1 MAKPSV
7 TKPRGYPD
15 RRGMGAQSD
24 FIAEQF
30 IPSEQYIAQ
39 QMAMAQK
46 LAVMGVVRN
55 RLKRCSSCQL
65 TCSPVK
71 SQKTRSQ
78 KIASILCLK
87 IRDIIAAHSMIVG
100 PIETADPS
108 APLRS
113 GRMTNLCQ

>member
-46 LAVMGVVRN
+46 LAVMGV
-55 RLKRCSSCQL
+55 CPEQL
-65 TCSPVK
+65 EEMFFVSTNV
-71 SQKTRSQ
+71 
-78 KIASILCLK
+78 L
-87 IRDIIAAHSMIVG
+87 
-100 PIETADPS
+100 
-108 APLRS
+108 S
-113 GRMTNLCQ
+113 GEKPKDEKPKDR